1 MKLNK
6 SISLAKYL
14 PYLKH
19 RAHRFGYMVIL
30 TYFLYILFFLY
41 QNLFIPFFDKNS
53 IDPALIQ
60 RKKEVVNQTL
70 FEQVLDSSTEKV
82 GKPTRINRP
91 TSDPFQ

>member
-1 MKLNK
+1 MNK

-19 RAHRFGYMVIL
+19 RAHRFAYVAILAYCFYM
-30 TYFLYILFFLY
+30 LFFLY
-41 QNLFIPFFDKNS
+41 QNLFIPFFDKNT

-70 FEQVLDSSTEKV
+70 FDQVLNSSTEKV

-91 TSDPFQ
+91 TSNPFQ